1 MCKIIASCI
10 FLLFS
15 YLQYNDGDDA
25 YIWALVYFMAATI
38 AILNSSITKYIIYF
52 LLSLCSFLFIQNIN
66 SVLTE
71 PLKDE
76 LFYEFGGIGIVLILC
91 YKKLTKGI

>member
-38 AILNSSITKYIIYF
+38 TLFNTSITKYKIYF
-52 LLSLCSFLFIQNIN
+52 LLSLCSFLFIQNLN

-71 PLKDE
+71 PLKYE
-76 LFYEFGGIGIVLILC
+76 LFYEFGGIGIILILC
-91 YKKLTKGI
+91 YKKLIKGT

>member
-1 MCKIIASCI
+1 MYKIITSSI

-15 YLQYNDGDDA
+15 YLQYNDENDA
-25 YIWALVYFMAATI
+25 YIWAVVYFMAATI
-38 AILNSSITKYIIYF
+38 TIFNTSITKYKIYF

-66 SVLTE
+66 AILTS

-91 YKKLTKGI
+91 YQKLTKEN